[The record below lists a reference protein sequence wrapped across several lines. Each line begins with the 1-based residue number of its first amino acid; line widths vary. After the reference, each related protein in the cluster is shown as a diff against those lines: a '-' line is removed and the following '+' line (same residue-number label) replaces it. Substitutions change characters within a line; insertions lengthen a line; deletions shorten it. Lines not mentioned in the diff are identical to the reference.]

1 MLLNQ
6 YSSIL
11 FLIFISVAISAII
24 VIASYIFA
32 VQNPDSEKTSA
43 YECGFQPHGSARDKF
58 EVRFFLVGI
67 LFIIFDLE
75 ISLIVPFALVIA
87 QLPLLGFTSVLTFL
101 VILTLG
107 LVYEWCS
114 GALEWQ

>member
-1 MLLNQ
+1 MLNNE

-11 FLIFISVAISAII
+11 ILILLSVALSAVI
-24 VIASYIFA
+24 VIASYTFA
-32 VQNPDSEKTSA
+32 VQQPDPEKVSA
-43 YECGFQPHGSARDKF
+43 YECGFQPHGDAREKF
-58 EVRFFLVGI
+58 EIRFFLVGI

-75 ISLIVPFALVIA
+75 ISLIMPFALVIS
-87 QLPLLGFTSVLTFL
+87 QLPLLAFTSVLIFL
-101 VILTLG
+101 IILTLG